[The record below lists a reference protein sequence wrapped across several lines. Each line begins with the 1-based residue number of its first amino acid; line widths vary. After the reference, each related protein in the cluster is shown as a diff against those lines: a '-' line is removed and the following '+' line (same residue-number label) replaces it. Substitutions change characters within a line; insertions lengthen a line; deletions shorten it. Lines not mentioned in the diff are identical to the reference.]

1 MSDALYQARIV
12 AAARQAR
19 EPVLL
24 EDASA
29 EAMVDNPL
37 CGDRVT
43 VQFDLDADGRIE
55 RVGHKVRGCLLCQAA
70 MALLAAKAPG
80 LPASGL
86 AVVRDAV
93 AGMIRQGGPVPE
105 GWPELDIFEPV
116 RAVRSRHE
124 CVILPFEAAARAAAG
139 DS

>member
-1 MSDALYQARIV
+1 VSEALYQARIV
-12 AAARQAR
+12 AAAKEAR
-19 EPVLL
+19 EPRLL
-24 EDASA
+24 DGASL

-43 VQFDLDADGRIE
+43 VQFDLDADGRIS

-70 MALLAAKAPG
+70 MALLAERAPG
-80 LPASGL
+80 LPAADL
-86 AVVRDAV
+86 AHVRDAV
-93 AGMIRQGGPVPE
+93 AAMIRRNGPVPE

-124 CVILPFEAAARAAAG
+124 CVILPFEAAARAAA
-139 DS
+139 DAS